1 MAQVLKNIF
10 YGVLLL
16 LAAVLGGGKA
26 FVDYTLSDSLQQAV
40 KSISKQVTVRYSAA
54 YLSWTG
60 AVVVENL
67 QGTTP
72 LGLNFS
78 IAEIRLPAAYQWL
91 SLPAALPNNFSL
103 ELNEVRIPIPE
114 TAAQDSWQAVFKAMG
129 YGNYY
134 LSSKE
139 LRNLG
144 YAQWQG
150 NIEFSGLQQAEVL
163 KIAAVIKSSAWGN
176 GSGVVEL
183 NKVPALPKWGQLSGQ
198 IQVAEARLIYQDTG
212 LSARLFGF
220 LAQRQG
226 QPLESLKTAFAQKI
240 TQDIQQSGLVLDG
253 SVNNSLKQ
261 FIQATASSSLNALL
275 QPTPPITLNE
285 LLNAPIEK
293 LPMRLGLKM
302 TTAQP

>member
-1 MAQVLKNIF
+1 MSQVLKNIV
-10 YGVLLL
+10 YGLLL
-16 LAAVLGGGKA
+16 LLMAVLGGGKA
-26 FVDYTLSDSLQQAV
+26 FVDYSLSDSLQQTIQRV
-40 KSISKQVTVRYSAA
+40 SKQVTLRYSSA

-67 QGTTP
+67 QGSTP

-78 IAEIRLPAAYQWL
+78 VAEVRLPAAYQWL

-103 ELNEVRIPIPE
+103 ELNDVRIPIPE
-114 TAAQDSWQAVFKAMG
+114 TAAQDSWQAVFKAVG

-139 LRNLG
+139 LRNLA
-144 YAQWQG
+144 YTQWQG
-150 NIEFSGLQQAEVL
+150 NLAFSGLQQADVL
-163 KIAAVIKSSAWGN
+163 KIATVIKSNAWGHW
-176 GSGVVEL
+176 SGVVEL
-183 NKVPALPKWGQLSGQ
+183 NKVPALSKWGQLSGQ
-198 IQVAEARLIYQDTG
+198 MQIAEVRLMYQDTG
-212 LSARLFGF
+212 LIARLQGF

-226 QPLESLKTAFAQKI
+226 QSLDSLKTALTQKV

-253 SVNNSLKQ
+253 SVSNSLKQ
-261 FIQATASSSLNALL
+261 FIQTPASLNALL

-285 LLNAPIEK
+285 LLNAPLEK
-293 LPMRLGLKM
+293 LPVRLGLKM